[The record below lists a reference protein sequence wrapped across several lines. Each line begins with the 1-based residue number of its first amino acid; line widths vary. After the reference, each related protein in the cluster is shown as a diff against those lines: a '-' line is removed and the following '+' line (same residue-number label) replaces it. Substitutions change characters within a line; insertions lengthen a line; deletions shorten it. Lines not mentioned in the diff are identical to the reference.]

1 MKNMSDR
8 VADSRSYLQIAE
20 KPHSHISAM
29 INWKV
34 KWRVKCVKRS
44 QDKFI
49 QISRHQML
57 RVAFELFEN
66 V

>member
-44 QDKFI
+44 QD
-49 QISRHQML
+49 
-57 RVAFELFEN
+57 
-66 V
+66 